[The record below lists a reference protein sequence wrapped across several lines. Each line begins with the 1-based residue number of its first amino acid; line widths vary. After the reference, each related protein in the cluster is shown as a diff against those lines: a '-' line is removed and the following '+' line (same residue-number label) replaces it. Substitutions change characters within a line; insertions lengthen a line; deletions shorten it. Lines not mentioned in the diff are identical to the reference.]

1 MLQDVMII
9 TTWPI
14 QMMVASS
21 LLFAISD
28 MTCIVNV
35 FYSLSLLFRML
46 FCVCTNCFGRDLTS
60 EEFR

>member
-1 MLQDVMII
+1 
-9 TTWPI
+9 
-14 QMMVASS
+14 MMVASS

-28 MTCIVNV
+28 MTCIINV